1 MWKEICQ
8 SCTYCQ
14 SGKKSLAEQNLFD
27 EKLAFGEDEE
37 WNLRLLSNPIRAG
50 IVKKLWYYY
59 IQRKNSTLHRFRN
72 DFIKSMKSVCLLCGS
87 MLGTI
92 KRNRVT

>member
-8 SCTYCQ
+8 SWTYCQ

-50 IVKKLWYYY
+50 IA
-59 IQRKNSTLHRFRN
+59 KNY
-72 DFIKSMKSVCLLCGS
+72 
-87 MLGTI
+87 GTI
-92 KRNRVT
+92 IFSGEIQLYTDFGMIL